1 MKSRIGRLMI
11 IVVTG
16 LLVFS
21 YAEVWGE
28 DWKFIRKSKDKD
40 GDSYYYDASNITRPS
55 KNIVRGSVKMVF
67 SEKSI
72 NREIEKL
79 GSSYKNLSYRINLW
93 EINCSE
99 KKVAFLQTT
108 TYSKNGTIIK
118 SIKLDKITWMSIVP
132 DTMGEDL
139 YKALCK

>member
-11 IVVTG
+11 IIVTG
-16 LLVFS
+16 LLVLS

-28 DWKFIRKSKDKD
+28 DWKLIRKNKD

-55 KNIVRGSVKMVF
+55 KNIVRGSVKMVY

-79 GSSYKNLSYRINLW
+79 GSSHKDFSYRINLW
-93 EINCSE
+93 EMNCSE

-118 SIKLDKITWMSIVP
+118 SIKFDKITWMSIVP

>member
-11 IVVTG
+11 IIVTG

-21 YAEVWGE
+21 YAVVWGE
-28 DWKFIRKSKDKD
+28 DWKLIRKNKD
-40 GDSYYYDASNITRPS
+40 GDSYYYDASNITHPS
-55 KNIVRGSVKMVF
+55 KNIVRGSVKMVY

-79 GSSYKNLSYRINLW
+79 GSSHKDFSYRINLW
-93 EINCSE
+93 EMNCSE
-99 KKVAFLQTT
+99 KKVAFLQIT
-108 TYSKNGTIIK
+108 TYTKNGTVIK

>member
-11 IVVTG
+11 IIVTG

-28 DWKFIRKSKDKD
+28 DWKLIRKNKD
-40 GDSYYYDASNITRPS
+40 GDNYYYDASNITRPS
-55 KNIVRGSVKMVF
+55 KNIVRGSVKMVY
-67 SEKSI
+67 SEKNI

-79 GSSYKNLSYRINLW
+79 GSSHKDFSYRINLW
-93 EINCSE
+93 EMNCSE
-99 KKVAFLQTT
+99 KKVAFLQIT
-108 TYSKNGTIIK
+108 TYTKNGTVIK

>member
-1 MKSRIGRLMI
+1 MKLMIGKLVI

-28 DWKFIRKSKDKD
+28 DWKFIRKSKD
-40 GDSYYYDASNITRPS
+40 GDSYYYDASGIVRPS
-55 KNIVRGSVKMVF
+55 KNIVRGSVKMVY
-67 SEKSI
+67 SEKNI

-79 GSSYKNLSYRINLW
+79 GSSHKDFSYRINLW
-93 EINCSE
+93 EMNCSE
-99 KKVAFLQTT
+99 KKVAFLQIT
-108 TYSKNGTIIK
+108 TYTKNGSVIK
-118 SIKLDKITWMSIVP
+118 SIKLDTITWMSIVP

>member
-28 DWKFIRKSKDKD
+28 DWKLIRKNKD

-55 KNIVRGSVKMVF
+55 KNIVRGSVKMVY

-79 GSSYKNLSYRINLW
+79 GSSHKDFSYRINLW
-93 EINCSE
+93 EMNCSE
-99 KKVAFLQTT
+99 KKVAFLQIT
-108 TYSKNGTIIK
+108 TYTKNGTVIK